1 MNVIRLTE
9 YDDASGATRALYTQ
23 VQQKFGA
30 LPNFIKAMGDN
41 PAFLDS
47 VLRMHAAV
55 FDGGEIPAR
64 YKNLIALAVS
74 MTNGCNYCTS
84 SFTVHAQASEAT
96 ERELAETRAIVSL
109 LSAYNK
115 FLMTSGIP
123 CDIEP
128 VHR

>member
-9 YDDASGATRALYTQ
+9 YNDANDATRGLYEQ
-23 VQQKFGA
+23 VERKFGVV
-30 LPNFIKAMGDN
+30 PNFIKAMGDN
-41 PAFLDS
+41 PVFLES

-84 SFTVHAQASEAT
+84 SFTAHAQASEAT

-128 VHR
+128 TRG